1 MCKISLADKLHEMV
15 GRTFLINYADG
26 SYLLS
31 LSEEGF
37 LPEIEFAKRFCTK
50 NAIKCLLFF
59 Q

>member
-15 GRTFLINYADG
+15 GRTFLINYTDG

-37 LPEIEFAKRFCTK
+37 CRKLNLQKGSVLK
-50 NAIKCLLFF
+50 M